1 MENLVFERDYT
12 KNCEQTPDNERLPD
26 IIQQVVS
33 GGFLKRFTAS
43 MNVVP
48 KVVVPE
54 YKANY
59 EYVLHICNELAKNWD
74 GSVRG
79 VVDYKHWEA
88 SITLIIPYAEF
99 ISPEDLQP
107 LRDIAERSHGVSI
120 RPVDGSIHIHIYNRY
135 FENLISEEEKDCIAY
150 DCIMKDKKLANMLG
164 LTTEL
169 SPELQKFVN
178 YMNSVLDTLEETTGK
193 NRTVIFKMFLIRVN
207 RTIEEGDNIIDVMEQ
222 VAKDMIDENRIQ

>member
-12 KNCEQTPDNERLPD
+12 KNRERTSDDDQLPD
-26 IIQQVVS
+26 ILKQVVS
-33 GGFLKRFTAS
+33 GGFLESYIDAI
-43 MNVVP
+43 NAVP

-59 EYVLHICNELAKNWD
+59 EYVLNVCDDLAKYWD

-135 FENLISEEEKDCIAY
+135 FKNLISEEEKDYIAY

-164 LTTEL
+164 LSTDL
-169 SPELQKFVN
+169 SPELQLFVDH
-178 YMNSVLDTLEETTGK
+178 MNGVLDTLEETTGED
-193 NRTVIFKMFLIRVN
+193 RTDIFKMFLVRVN
-207 RTIEEGDNIIDVMEQ
+207 SIIGEGDDIVEIMEQ
-222 VAKDMIDENRIQ
+222 VAQDMIDESKTQ